1 MREASPRPDR
11 PFGGLA
17 WGLSLLLLA
26 LDAPAAPRESKLA
39 SEPGVVRVL
48 GVDVGDQDVGQPS
61 CDVNGDGILDLI
73 VAAGGAD
80 GIENSRPTA
89 GEVYVFYGRRGSWT
103 GSLDP
108 ATEADVRII
117 GQEEFDNLGSGVVCG
132 DLNGD
137 GYDDVVVCAFNAHGP
152 GNSRFQ
158 SGQAHLILGG
168 PSVPTV
174 IDLATDPAIVIYG
187 AESGDIMCSN
197 PALGDVNGDGR
208 LDLILDA
215 TGAYD
220 VPRTVTH
227 AGRVHVILGR
237 DDWPPVVD
245 LATASDVRIHGSV
258 GTALFDNGDTLGS
271 NLAAGDLDGDGID
284 ELIAGA
290 RLGDGPGDS
299 RHNAGEVHLF
309 RGRSSWPAAIDLRV
323 QTADTYV
330 IGADP
335 SDNTASRGRSL
346 LVADLDI
353 DARPELIVGASEG
366 DGPGNVGNGQGEVRR
381 VAFGAMLPPTI
392 DLATDGES
400 TWYGAD
406 ALDAVGINLSVGE
419 VNGDAI
425 EDLVFGVYNADGIT
439 NSESEAGEIAVV
451 YGRPGLLGNFDFG
464 AGDAD
469 LVLYGS
475 AEDRGAFTRALS
487 DVNGDGIMEM
497 VISTSTDPFLEKRAT
512 VWIVSPVDTDGDG
525 LRNLPDNC
533 PLVWNP
539 DQRDSDGDLVGDA
552 CDPDLVNTI
561 GDMDGDGIADAQDNC
576 PHHPNPLQADSDG
589 DAAGDLCDN
598 CPGLYNP
605 GQADRDHDGAG
616 DLCDCEPDD
625 PNDATPREVAWLD
638 AERVGGSGVRLDWR
652 PAEGAKSYS
661 ITRSD
666 LDALAPGAYGS
677 CLTNGVFE
685 TTYDDAEIP
694 APGKGF
700 AYLVQAQS
708 FECGLG
714 SLGAASGE
722 SPRANGSSGACT
734 GGAFSDVNASAEQ
747 SVFGTVIGA
756 LADTYTSNDVAQ
768 TIRESLSSG
777 SPSSRFSRLEH
788 RWRFEVPA
796 GRRVELHVEGW
807 RTRSTDGDAFRFEL
821 STDGGTTWSPVSLPT
836 LWIADRDV
844 DRVVALPAS
853 LAGTVWV
860 RVVDTDRTA
869 GNQALDEV
877 SFDRLFVRSVP

>member
-1 MREASPRPDR
+1 MREASLRPDR
-11 PFGGLA
+11 LLCGLA

-26 LDAPAAPRESKLA
+26 LDAPAAPRESSLA
-39 SEPGVVRVL
+39 SEQGLLRVL
-48 GVDVGDQDVGQPS
+48 GVDARDQDVGQPS
-61 CDVNGDGILDLI
+61 CDVNGDGILDLMI
-73 VAAGGAD
+73 AAGGAD
-80 GIENSRPTA
+80 GPDNLRVRA

-103 GSLDP
+103 GTLDP

-117 GQEEFDNLGSGVVCG
+117 GEEADDSIDHVECG

-137 GYDDVVVCAFNAHGP
+137 GYDDLLICASTADGP
-152 GNSRFQ
+152 GNSRP
-158 SGQAHLILGG
+158 SAGQAHLLLGG
-168 PSVPTV
+168 PDLPAV
-174 IDLATDPAIVIYG
+174 IDLATDPGTVIHG

-215 TGAYD
+215 RGAYD
-220 VPRTVTH
+220 VPRTVTG
-227 AGRVHVILGR
+227 AGRVHVLFGR
-237 DDWPPVVD
+237 SDWPPVVD
-245 LATASDVRIHGSV
+245 LATSSDVKIHGGK
-258 GTALFDNGDTLGS
+258 GTGLFEGGDALGS
-271 NLAAGDLDGDGID
+271 DLAAGDLDGDGID

-290 RLGDGPGDS
+290 RLADGPDDS
-299 RHNAGEVHLF
+299 RQNAGEVHIF
-309 RGRSSWPAAIDLRV
+309 RGRAAWPSVIDLRV
-323 QTADTYV
+323 ELADTYV

-335 SDNTASRGRSL
+335 SDNTASGFATLNAASL
-346 LVADLDI
+346 D
-353 DARPELIVGASEG
+353 G
-366 DGPGNVGNGQGEVRR
+366 DGGRDLMIGAVLGDGLANTVENSGEVRR
-381 VAFGAMLPPTI
+381 LGFGAVLPPTI
-392 DLATDGES
+392 DLAVDADT

-406 ALDAVGINLSVGE
+406 IGDQVTYNF
-419 VNGDAI
+419 VNGDVDGDGA
-425 EDLVFGVYNADGIT
+425 EDLVFGVYDADGIT
-439 NSESEAGEIAVV
+439 NTENGAGEIVLV
-451 YGRPGLLGNFDFG
+451 HGSPGFLGDFDFA

-469 LVLYGS
+469 LVFYGS
-475 AEDRGAFTRALS
+475 AEDPGAFTRALS

-605 GQADRDHDGAG
+605 GQEDRDHDGAG

-652 PAEGAKSYS
+652 PADGAESYS

-677 CLTNGVFE
+677 CLANGVFE

-722 SPRANGSSGACT
+722 SPRTNGSSGACT

-807 RTRSTDGDAFRFEL
+807 RTRSTDGDAFLFEL
-821 STDGGTTWSPVSLPT
+821 STDGGTNWSPVSLPT

-844 DRVVALPAS
+844 DRVVALPSS

-860 RVVDTDRTA
+860 RVFDTDRTA